1 MRYFVRALK
10 YFIYLVV
17 LLVGLVWIMTLL
29 DDNIAM
35 GLWEYIGYK
44 FSSEGGAVMIV
55 ALVALSA
62 LYPLFGYMRKSVAQ
76 CSLEEDK
83 LRIHN
88 AMLVYG
94 YKYVGECDGAQIYRS
109 MGILRRLTLRFEDK
123 IELRQVGDA
132 VEFYGLRSQVARVT
146 YQLQGY
152 LNSKRYEKSD
162 EK

>member
-1 MRYFVRALK
+1 
-10 YFIYLVV
+10 
-17 LLVGLVWIMTLL
+17 
-29 DDNIAM
+29 
-35 GLWEYIGYK
+35 
-44 FSSEGGAVMIV
+44 
-55 ALVALSA
+55 
-62 LYPLFGYMRKSVAQ
+62 
-76 CSLEEDK
+76 
-83 LRIHN
+83 
-88 AMLVYG
+88 MLVYG